1 MIVSRRFADFESLV
15 RGELDVIGL
24 PRMPE
29 DDAVE
34 AAMILELSEYCEPKA
49 VRIHLSDR
57 GKVIGGPRHSYYR
70 TRLQTLG
77 LSGRFDGPHD
87 NKKAGQCACDNS
99 ARDHIGRV
107 AGFGTARSGRLT

>member
-1 MIVSRRFADFESLV
+1 MIVSRRFAGFESLL

-34 AAMILELSEYCEPKA
+34 TPMILELSEYCEPKA

-57 GKVIGGPRHSYYR
+57 GKVISGPRHSYYR
-70 TRLQTLG
+70 TRLQRLG
-77 LSGRFDGPHD
+77 V
-87 NKKAGQCACDNS
+87 
-99 ARDHIGRV
+99 I
-107 AGFGTARSGRLT
+107 RLF